1 MDQNKKL
8 LELLNDFDNAMLVT
22 RSSEGSL
29 EARPMAVA
37 QIEDDGDI
45 WFVTDR
51 NSGKVA
57 DLMLDDEVAVTM
69 QSSNK
74 FAVVSGTAQAVDD
87 RAKLDELWSEAW
99 KVWFPEGKASQSIL
113 LLRVDADH
121 GEYWDNSDTNGL
133 RYLIKAGK
141 AYMRGERPETD
152 EAINASVSM

>member
-69 QSSNK
+69 QGSNK
-74 FAVVSGTAQAVDD
+74 FAVVSGTAHAVDD

-113 LLRVDADH
+113 LLRVEADH
-121 GEYWDNSDTNGL
+121 GEYWDNSGTNGL

-141 AYMRGERPETD
+141 AYMHGERPETN